1 MLLIIV
7 IVFDVNFNHI
17 MAVPSEE
24 TVQKVLCINATYFPD
39 IVDDKISTENFLHAS
54 RGVVVI
60 VGK

>member
-1 MLLIIV
+1 
-7 IVFDVNFNHI
+7 
-17 MAVPSEE
+17 MAVPSEK

-39 IVDDKISTENFLHAS
+39 IVDDKIPTENFLHAS